1 MASHWIICLSC
12 VHRSLKLLKDSIFV
26 PPALFHG
33 FGTMSALEAFFCD
46 DALCKLTF
54 TFTSNGRM
62 QTSATEARLCNCA
75 SLLSNYRQVLFLL
88 TRDNVHRSLTK
99 CQLNTVPTD
108 QETQG
113 IEEVTNKSHVLSDC
127 ATVDVLHGSSYF
139 GLHFYYLFI
148 FQWIMLA
155 YKHIY
160 GDGAD

>member
-1 MASHWIICLSC
+1 M
-12 VHRSLKLLKDSIFV
+12 
-26 PPALFHG
+26 
-33 FGTMSALEAFFCD
+33 
-46 DALCKLTF
+46 

-62 QTSATEARLCNCA
+62 QTSTTEARLCNCA

-108 QETQG
+108 LETQG

-148 FQWIMLA
+148 LLFFNGSCL
-155 YKHIY
+155 HISVY
-160 GDGAD
+160 MATEWTKNTKNHSCHV